1 MITKFSFTLGCF
13 ALLMFLVIT
22 TEADARGPG
31 GGKSVSRSGPASG
44 GSVKSARQPSA
55 STKPK
60 SAGGASGL
68 KQDARDD
75 RRDHKADVRDDRRD
89 YRDDVRDDRRRWRVG
104 SVLTVSVFKALT
116 CNTETIVVG
125 NVTYYRCGTTW
136 YSRAH
141 QGGSVTYVVVAA
153 PAGY

>member
-1 MITKFSFTLGCF
+1 
-13 ALLMFLVIT
+13 
-22 TEADARGPG
+22 
-31 GGKSVSRSGPASG
+31 
-44 GSVKSARQPSA
+44 
-55 STKPK
+55 
-60 SAGGASGL
+60 
-68 KQDARDD
+68 
-75 RRDHKADVRDDRRD
+75 
-89 YRDDVRDDRRRWRVG
+89 VG

>member
-75 RRDHKADVRDDRRD
+75 RRD